1 MKIKISKQFKA
12 AFLIIIFSMNTV
24 IGFACA
30 VGIDMEFNS
39 SHHLHEGT
47 AIENLVYTHADG
59 KKHIHQEAAKDHD
72 EKDNDHHEK
81 SKDSKDNC
89 CNEKVIKFNEI
100 DKSAS
105 QTLAA
110 TITPLFFA
118 VFIASFYSNDISY
131 TSYINTSI
139 KYFVRSYHP
148 PISDIRIAI
157 RSFQI

>member
-1 MKIKISKQFKA
+1 MKLKISKQFKA
-12 AFLIIIFSMNTV
+12 ALLIVIFSMNTV
-24 IGFACA
+24 IGFACS
-30 VGIDMEFNS
+30 VGIDMVFNS
-39 SHHLHEGT
+39 SHHQDEEATETMIH
-47 AIENLVYTHADG
+47 VHSDG
-59 KKHIHQEAAKDHD
+59 KKHVHHEEAKNHD
-72 EKDNDHHEK
+72 EKDTDHHEK
-81 SKDSKDNC
+81 SKSSKDNC

-110 TITPLFFA
+110 SITPLFFV
-118 VFIASFYSNDISY
+118 VFIASFNNNDISY

>member
-30 VGIDMEFNS
+30 VGINMEFNS
-39 SHHLHEGT
+39 SHHLDEEGT
-47 AIENLVYTHADG
+47 EAIVHTHTDG
-59 KKHIHQEAAKDHD
+59 KKHVHQEPAKDHD

-81 SKDSKDNC
+81 SKDSKGNC

-105 QTLAA
+105 QSLAA
-110 TITPLFFA
+110 TITPLFFV
-118 VFIASFYSNDISY
+118 VFIASFYNNDISY